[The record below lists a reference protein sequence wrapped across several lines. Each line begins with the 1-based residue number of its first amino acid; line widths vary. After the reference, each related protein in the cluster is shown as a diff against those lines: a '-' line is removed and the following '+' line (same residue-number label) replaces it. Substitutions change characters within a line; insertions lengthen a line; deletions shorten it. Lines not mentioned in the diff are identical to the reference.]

1 MTENITKLDELKQ
14 LADGTEKDDKSI
26 FSFYEA
32 LLDTELY
39 LLLEKELEGGI
50 ACPNLIETPEDK
62 LSLIHI

>member
-14 LADGTEKDDKSI
+14 LADGTENDDKSI

-39 LLLEKELEGGI
+39 LLLEKDQIRLKLFLE
-50 ACPNLIETPEDK
+50 C
-62 LSLIHI
+62 HYFF